1 MAVFARVRTA
11 RRAHK
16 CDRCLRRIEPGER
29 YRAYSIAP
37 DSDIG
42 NSGWMSGREHLSPSC
57 VLEEDTQVDPYED
70 GAHGGDL
77 PGSQAVSG

>member
-1 MAVFARVRTA
+1 MTAFTREHTA
-11 RRAHK
+11 RKAHK
-16 CDRCLRRIEPGER
+16 CDRCLGRIEPGER

-42 NSGWMSGREHLSPSC
+42 NSGWLTGREHLAASC
-57 VLEEDTQVDPYED
+57 VLGEGTQVDPYED

-77 PGSQAVSG
+77 KERT